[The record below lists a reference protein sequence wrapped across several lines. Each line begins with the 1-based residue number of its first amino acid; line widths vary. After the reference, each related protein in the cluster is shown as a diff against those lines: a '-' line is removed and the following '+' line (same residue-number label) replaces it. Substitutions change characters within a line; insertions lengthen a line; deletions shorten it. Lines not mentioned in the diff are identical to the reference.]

1 MRFFFG
7 GGDRVHQLK
16 ISPLSPPAELDEGMD
31 EPVDYSPKS
40 SSVFL
45 DDVDDDVEPQI
56 EPYSPLSPAPS
67 LPLAEPE
74 EEDDNNRLF

>member
-1 MRFFFG
+1 
-7 GGDRVHQLK
+7 
-16 ISPLSPPAELDEGMD
+16 MD